1 MFFTTLII
9 VFSLMLLVIAGFGIK
24 MIFKKNG
31 KFEKKCS
38 VINPKTGEKISAC
51 YRCEEECA
59 EKP

>member
-1 MFFTTLII
+1 
-9 VFSLMLLVIAGFGIK
+9 MLLVIAGFGIK

>member
-1 MFFTTLII
+1 
-9 VFSLMLLVIAGFGIK
+9 MLLVIAGFGIK

-38 VINPKTGEKISAC
+38 VINPKTGEQISAC